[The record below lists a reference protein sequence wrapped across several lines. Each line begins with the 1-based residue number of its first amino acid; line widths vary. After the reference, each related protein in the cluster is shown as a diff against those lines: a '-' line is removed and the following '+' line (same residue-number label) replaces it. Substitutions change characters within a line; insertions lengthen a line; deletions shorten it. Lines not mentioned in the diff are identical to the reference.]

1 MTETAI
7 QAIGLIG
14 MAAVAFV
21 FAGGMLPL
29 MLLIVAASCDL
40 PDRVTHE

>member
-14 MAAVAFV
+14 MTVVAFV
-21 FAGGMLPL
+21 FAGGMMPL
-29 MLLIVAASCDL
+29 MLLTVAASCNL
-40 PDRVTHE
+40 FDRVTH

>member
-1 MTETAI
+1 MTEIAI
-7 QAIGLIG
+7 QVIGLIG
-14 MAAVAFV
+14 MAVVAFV

-40 PDRVTHE
+40 FDMVAHD